1 MRRALA
7 TLHRWLGGFV
17 GLGLAVL
24 GLSGAALLWKPWW
37 ASVAQVPRAPSEA
50 EVLALVTA
58 AERLG
63 AGHLTLPSAE
73 FGVAQAGLPHG
84 GGAYLAHEGFLRAR
98 WTSSWD
104 RPETFLFDLHHHL
117 LMGETGELLSGW
129 LGIAAVLFTL
139 TGLIL
144 WWPTRRTFRL
154 KALPARLTR
163 PAVIRHHRDLGV
175 VLALPILLA
184 GLTGALMVL
193 KPLGQAVLAPLS
205 PARDVA
211 AWQAKPPS
219 PQAAQ
224 APDWPAILAAAHARF
239 PDGELRM
246 VIWHKAPGA
255 AVTIRMR
262 RPAEWHPNGRTTLT
276 LAGDGTLLAA
286 RDAPAAPLAVRAGNA
301 LYPLHSARLA
311 GSAMALPLRIVM
323 TLAGLGLALLG
334 SLAVLTFWR
343 TPSPRKT
350 PPRHA
355 RSGRPER
362 GLPEV
367 EPAA

>member
-1 MRRALA
+1 MRAALV
-7 TLHRWLGGFV
+7 LVHRWLGGLV

-24 GLSGAALLWKPWW
+24 GLTGAALLWKPWW
-37 ASVAQVPRAPSEA
+37 AGVAQDGRAPSDAEA
-50 EVLALVTA
+50 LALVTA

-63 AGHLTLPSAE
+63 AGHVTLPSAE
-73 FGVAQAGLPHG
+73 FGVAQAGFGKGG
-84 GGAYLAHEGFLRAR
+84 GGAYLAHDGTLLAR
-98 WTSSWD
+98 WQSVWD

-117 LMGETGELLSGW
+117 LMGRTGEVISGW
-129 LGIAAVLFTL
+129 LGLAAIIFCV

-154 KALPARLTR
+154 RALPPRFTR
-163 PAVIRHHRDLGV
+163 PAVILHHRDIGA

-184 GLTGALMVL
+184 GATGALMVL

-205 PARDVA
+205 PAAEVA
-211 AWQAKPPS
+211 AWQAKPPAPATAVS
-219 PQAAQ
+219 
-224 APDWPAILAAAHARF
+224 PDWPAILAAARARF
-239 PDGELRM
+239 PDAEPRM
-246 VIWHKAPGA
+246 IIWPKAPGE

-276 LAGDGTLLAA
+276 LAGDGTVLTA
-286 RDAPAAPLAVRAGNA
+286 RDAPAAPLAVRAQNA

-334 SLAVLTFWR
+334 SLAMVTFWR
-343 TPSPRKT
+343 SRKVPRIRR
-350 PPRHA
+350 PR
-355 RSGRPER
+355 
-362 GLPEV
+362 
-367 EPAA
+367 AAQGSLAS

>member
-1 MRRALA
+1 MRQALSL
-7 TLHRWLGGFV
+7 LHRWLGGLV
-17 GLGLAVL
+17 GLALAVL
-24 GLSGAALLWKPWW
+24 GLTGAALLWKPWW
-37 ASVAQVPRAPSEA
+37 VGVPLSNRAPTEA
-50 EVLALVTA
+50 ETLAMIAA

-73 FGVAQAGLPHG
+73 FGTAQAGLPDG
-84 GGAYLAHEGFLRAR
+84 GGAYLAHEGILRAQ

-117 LMGETGELLSGW
+117 LMGETGELLTGW
-129 LGIAAVLFTL
+129 LGIAAALFTL
-139 TGLIL
+139 SGLVL

-184 GLTGALMVL
+184 GLTGALIVL
-193 KPLGQAVLAPLS
+193 KPLAGAIFAPLS
-205 PARDVA
+205 PAPEIA
-211 AWQAKPPS
+211 AWQARPPA
-219 PQAAQ
+219 PAAAQ
-224 APDWPAILAAAHARF
+224 APDWPAILAAARARF
-239 PDGELRM
+239 PDAQPRM
-246 VIWHKAPGA
+246 IIWPKAPGE

-286 RDAPAAPLAVRAGNA
+286 RDAPAAPLATRAQNA

-311 GSAMALPLRIVM
+311 GSPMALPLRVVM

-343 TPSPRKT
+343 APRPRKNPT
-350 PPRHA
+350 RPRVITGA
-355 RSGRPER
+355 EA
-362 GLPEV
+362 GLS
-367 EPAA
+367 